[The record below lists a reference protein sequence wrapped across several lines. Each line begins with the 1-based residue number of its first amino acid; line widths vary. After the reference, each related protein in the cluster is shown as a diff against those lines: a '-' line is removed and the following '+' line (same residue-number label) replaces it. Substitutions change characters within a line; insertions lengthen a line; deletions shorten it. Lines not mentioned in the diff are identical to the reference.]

1 MLQQIIDPITEHLPE
16 NNRLERIWKL
26 AQIDFK
32 RRYYNDRLGLLWAL
46 INPLF
51 RITIYFIVFSRI
63 YNNNTD
69 NYILFLFSGIL
80 LYGVFS
86 EISKGGMTV
95 IKFKRYLIENIQF
108 EKVDLFISQA
118 ISVFLGFI
126 FNMIVFFSVAL
137 AMGANLNANVIFF
150 IPVLISLFLIS
161 SSVAMIMA
169 TIVLYI
175 DDIRHLWDMI
185 VFLGFWS
192 SGVIFKVDKL
202 VEWIPAILY
211 LNPFIGLLTNARAAI
226 VYGTPPDYFMMIY
239 TLLFSCAMMAFSVWL
254 FHRNEHLILEKS

>member
-1 MLQQIIDPITEHLPE
+1 MLQQILSPIAERLPE

-51 RITIYFIVFSRI
+51 QITIYFIVFSQI
-63 YNNNTD
+63 YNNRTD
-69 NYILFLFSGIL
+69 NFILFLFSGIL
-80 LYGVFS
+80 IYGVFS

-108 EKVDLFISQA
+108 EKVDLFISHA
-118 ISVFLGFI
+118 ISVFLGFV
-126 FNMIVFFSVAL
+126 FNMTVFFTVAL
-137 AMGANLNANVIFF
+137 LMGANLNGNVIYF
-150 IPVLISLFLIS
+150 IPVLISLFLLS
-161 SSVAMIMA
+161 SAVAMILA

-175 DDIRHLWDMI
+175 DDVRHLWDMI

-202 VEWIPAILY
+202 IEWIPAIAY
-211 LNPFIGLLTNARAAI
+211 LNPFIGLLHNARASI
-226 VYGTPPDYFMMIY
+226 VYGTPPDYFMMFY
-239 TLLFSCAMMAFSVWL
+239 TLFYSGALMVFSIWL
-254 FHRNEHLILEKS
+254 FHRNQHLILEKS